1 MEQSLERSHNKM
13 DESILK
19 VIARI
24 KVSQDG
30 DDFLNYLK
38 QLSKDNYDGFKRA
51 STEMNDIHKGRAL
64 ALDALIN
71 LFENCELKLQD
82 STSNLVDWGT

>member
-1 MEQSLERSHNKM
+1 M

-24 KVSQDG
+24 KVSSDG

-38 QLSKDNYDGFKRA
+38 QLSRDNYDGFKRA
-51 STEMNDIHKGRAL
+51 SAEMNDIHKGRAL
-64 ALDALIN
+64 ALDALIH
-71 LFENCELKLQD
+71 LFECCEDKLRD
-82 STSNLVDWGT
+82 SEHNLTDWGT